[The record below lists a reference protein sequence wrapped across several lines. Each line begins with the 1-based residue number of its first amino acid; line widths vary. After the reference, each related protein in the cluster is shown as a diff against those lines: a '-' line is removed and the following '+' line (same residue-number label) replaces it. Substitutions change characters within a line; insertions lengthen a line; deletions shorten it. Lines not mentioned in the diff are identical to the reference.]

1 MWYVS
6 PVYRT
11 HLFKTYACK
20 LHLFDATN
28 AHRVINIKGKF
39 QNKPIILTAGEQHFV
54 SDDSEAGAATK
65 RNARRKTT
73 HCDALRHA
81 LS

>member
-1 MWYVS
+1 M
-6 PVYRT
+6 
-11 HLFKTYACK
+11 
-20 LHLFDATN
+20 
-28 AHRVINIKGKF
+28 
-39 QNKPIILTAGEQHFV
+39 PIILTAGEQHFV